1 MNRTYARQRGMTLI
15 EVLAALAI
23 GAVLLVGLA
32 SLVDRSLDD
41 MKVQQT
47 ASYQA
52 QVVDAARRY
61 LDANFAEVAAKT
73 PAASDVMGI
82 TLDQLRTGKFLPA
95 GFANN
100 NAYRQDTCVLVRR
113 PDPTNYPRQIDALI
127 VTMGGDKIGKKDLP
141 AVAIQAGSGGG
152 YIVTETPGLARGA
165 SWQIQ
170 TTAFRDKPCTS
181 GGAAVLLGTD
191 ADAGHLVSSLFYD
204 GAAQQPAD
212 FLYRN
217 QIDGHPEAN
226 RMSAPVRF
234 AGVGVV
240 DPGASCLVGSDPTPG
255 LAIDRTTRT
264 VLTCTEDGKW
274 SRASAWKDPVDLYA
288 DLPPPAASQIGD
300 VRMVTSL
307 SRAFTF
313 SGPEGWKPLAVDKD
327 GNFNVPE
334 NLTAGTVE
342 ARTKVVSKGTIH
354 ADDHIWTNLDVH
366 VGQDLYVERKAEI
379 NGDLA
384 VEHDAAIKGELAV
397 ERDAAIKGELAVAGD
412 IRSDLAI
419 YAKGMEAKEWMSAPA
434 IALSTKEVALGGK
447 CNYEAYST
455 YAKRMVTVYPR
466 GIIVPDRNA
475 RLMICGTDDVFIYVK

>member
-1 MNRTYARQRGMTLI
+1 MNRTYGRQRGMTLI

-41 MKVQQT
+41 MKGQQT

-61 LDANFAEVAAKT
+61 LDAKFDVVVAGT
-73 PAASDVMGI
+73 PTAATVLPI
-82 TLDQLRTGKFLPA
+82 TLEQLRTAKFLPA
-95 GFANN
+95 SFSDT
-100 NAYRQDTCVLVRR
+100 NAYGQGTCVLVRR
-113 PDPTNYPRQIDALI
+113 PDPTFYPKQFDALI
-127 VTMGGDKIGKKDLP
+127 VTTAGTPIEDKDLP
-141 AVAIQAGSGGG
+141 AIAIQAGSGGG
-152 YIVTETPGLARGA
+152 YIVTTAFEQARGA
-165 SWQIQ
+165 SWQMP
-170 TTAFRDKPCTS
+170 TTAFRGKPCV
-181 GGAAVLLGTD
+181 GATPALQGKKD
-191 ADAGHLVSSLFYD
+191 DSGHLVSSLFYD
-204 GAAQQPAD
+204 GAAQQTAD
-212 FLYRN
+212 FLYRSRVP
-217 QIDGHPEAN
+217 GRPEAN
-226 RMSAPVRF
+226 QMSTALRF
-234 AGVGVV
+234 VGTALAKDGTPCKPIDGPAEAGLTI
-240 DPGASCLVGSDPTPG
+240 DPD
-255 LAIDRTTRT
+255 TREI
-264 VLTCTEDGKW
+264 LTCKDEMW
-274 SRASAWKDPVDLYA
+274 SSSSWKSPVPNHDELLA
-288 DLPPPAASQIGD
+288 VKGAKPGD
-300 VRMVTSL
+300 VRMTMDKGL
-307 SRAFTF
+307 AFMFTDA
-313 SGPEGWKPLAVDKD
+313 GWKALAVDND
-327 GNFNVPE
+327 GNFNVPK

-366 VGQDLYVERKAEI
+366 VGQDLYVERKA
-379 NGDLA
+379 N
-384 VEHDAAIKGELAV
+384 VNGELAV

>member
-1 MNRTYARQRGMTLI
+1 MTLI

-47 ASYQA
+47 ANYQA

-61 LDANFAEVAAKT
+61 LDANFAEVSAKT
-73 PAASDVMGI
+73 LAASDVMGI

-113 PDPTNYPRQIDALI
+113 PDPSNYPRQIDALI
-127 VTMGGDKIGKKDLP
+127 VTTGGDKIGTKDLP
-141 AVAIQAGSGGG
+141 AVAMQAGSGGG
-152 YIVTETPGLARGA
+152 YIVTETPGMARGA
-165 SWQIQ
+165 SWQMQ

-181 GGAAVLLGTD
+181 GGTAVLLGTD

-204 GAAQQPAD
+204 GAAQQTAD
-212 FLYRN
+212 FLYRSRVP
-217 QIDGHPEAN
+217 GRPEAN
-226 RMSAPVRF
+226 QMSTALRF
-234 AGVGVV
+234 VGTALAKDGSPCKPIDGPTEAGLTI
-240 DPGASCLVGSDPTPG
+240 DPD
-255 LAIDRTTRT
+255 TREI
-264 VLTCTEDGKW
+264 LTCKDEKW
-274 SRASAWKDPVDLYA
+274 SSSSWKSPVA
-288 DLPPPAASQIGD
+288 DHGELLAVKGAKPGD
-300 VRMVTSL
+300 VRMTMDKGLAFMFTS
-307 SRAFTF
+307 A
-313 SGPEGWKPLAVDKD
+313 GWKALAVDDD

-334 NLTAGTVE
+334 DFTAGTVE

-366 VGQDLYVERKAEI
+366 VGQDLYVERKAKI

-397 ERDAAIKGELAVAGD
+397 ERDAAIKGQLAVKGD

-419 YAKGMEAKEWMSAPA
+419 YAKGMEAEEWMSAPA
-434 IALSTKEVALGGK
+434 IALSTEQVSLGK
-447 CNYEAYST
+447 NCNYEAYSK
-455 YAKRMVTVYPR
+455 YAKRMVKVYPR

-475 RLMICGTDDVFIYVK
+475 RLMICGTDDVFIYVQ